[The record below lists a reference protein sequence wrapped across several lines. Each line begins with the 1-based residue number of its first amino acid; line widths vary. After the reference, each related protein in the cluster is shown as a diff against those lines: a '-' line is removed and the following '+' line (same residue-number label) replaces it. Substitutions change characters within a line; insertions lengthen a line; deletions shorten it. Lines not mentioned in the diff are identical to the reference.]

1 MPSFTARIMAIFS
14 LKAAEDYESFRS
26 EVIVE
31 ESGS

>member
-1 MPSFTARIMAIFS
+1 MPSSTARIMAICS

-31 ESGS
+31 ESDS

>member
-1 MPSFTARIMAIFS
+1 MQSSAMRIMAIFR
-14 LKAAEDYESFRS
+14 LKVIEDYESFRS